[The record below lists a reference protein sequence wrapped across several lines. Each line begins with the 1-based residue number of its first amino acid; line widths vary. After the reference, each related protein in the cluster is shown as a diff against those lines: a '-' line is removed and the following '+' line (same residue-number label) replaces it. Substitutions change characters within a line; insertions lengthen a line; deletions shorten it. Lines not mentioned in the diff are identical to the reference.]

1 MAYSITTKD
10 GITISDIPDDV
21 SPDSQVLKD
30 RVAQIRAERGS
41 LEPPAPPE
49 TTAAGMA
56 GAITRG
62 LAPVA
67 AGATLGAALGAP
79 FAGVGAFPGALA
91 GAGAAT
97 LAQMVGD
104 PVVNAVNKLFGTS
117 FQAPT
122 EAIEG
127 LLTLAGVQ
135 RPQTQAERVAQSTAA
150 GVGGALGTTAAGR
163 TIEALAGPGSPVARE
178 VGRQL
183 GAQPVTQAAGGAGAG
198 MAAQA
203 AQEAGMSPLAQ
214 LGAGLAGGVAGAQL
228 GVPRRAPVPGLAETT
243 EEATKRG
250 IPVMTSDVAP
260 PETFAGKTMQQMG
273 ERVPLAGTG
282 PLRASQQQARIEA
295 TRDLLRQYGA
305 MDAATVSD
313 DIMRDLASKR
323 AADLAKYS
331 GSKSEVINRLA
342 NQGTVPVPKALQEID
357 DQINDL
363 ARRRTEGADDAIA
376 RLEQIKQDIQGRD
389 LFQLEAYRKDEL
401 ANIFK
406 DDPAR
411 PLSLA
416 AREAGE
422 KALRAIYRPVKEDMG
437 DFIKSTGERRDFN
450 KWMVADKR
458 LAEMAGELQMSTLK
472 SVLRSGNATPED
484 INKLLFSQKPSE
496 VRQLYSDLTPAGRA
510 NARTAILSRVAQKA
524 EYEMEDGTRMFSPER
539 FNAELKRLR
548 PQIGVFFQGSDLDQV
563 QGLSRALTLTRRA
576 AQAGVSTPTGQQ
588 AVPFVVGSFL
598 QSMLGSVGATLAAG
612 GGVGVAARVYESA
625 PVRNLMIKLGKVAP
639 GSAEE
644 AAVAKRLIATI
655 QTETDALSEKA
666 ERK

>member
-56 GAITRG
+56 GAVTRG
-62 LAPVA
+62 LAPAA
-67 AGATLGAALGAP
+67 AGATIGAALGAP
-79 FAGVGAFPGALA
+79 LAGVGAVPGALA

-150 GVGGALGTTAAGR
+150 GVGGALGTAAAGR

-183 GAQPVTQAAGGAGAG
+183 AAQPVTQAAGGAGAG

-203 AQEAGMSPLAQ
+203 AQEAGMSPLVQ

-228 GVPRRAPVPGLAETT
+228 GVPRRAPVPGLAETA
-243 EEATKRG
+243 EEATRRG

-282 PLRASQQQARIEA
+282 PLRASQQEARIEA

-305 MDAATVSD
+305 ADAANVSD

-323 AADLAKYS
+323 SADLNKYTS
-331 GSKSEVINRLA
+331 MKGEVINRLST
-342 NQGTVPVPKALQEID
+342 GDVPVPNTLAAIDQEISLL
-357 DQINDL
+357 QGLKSEQYAPVIKV
-363 ARRRTEGADDAIA
+363 
-376 RLEQIKQDIQGRD
+376 LEDWKNSIQGQN
-389 LFQLEAYRKDEL
+389 LQNVELLRKQFGSVFKAPEL
-401 ANIFK
+401 ASIR
-406 DDPAR
+406 DT
-411 PLSLA
+411 
-416 AREAGE
+416 GE
-422 KALRAIYRPVKEDMG
+422 KSLSAIYAPLKRDME
-437 DFIKSTGERRDFN
+437 DFITQTGQRRDVT
-450 KWMVADKR
+450 KWKTADKR
-458 LAEMAGELQMSTLK
+458 LAEMSGELQMSTLK

-510 NARTAILSRVAQKA
+510 NARTAILSRAAQKA

-588 AVPFVVGSFL
+588 AVPFAIGSFL
-598 QSMLGSVGATLAAG
+598 QSMLGSVGATFAAAG
-612 GGVGVAARVYESA
+612 GVGLAARVYESA
-625 PVRNLMIKLGKVAP
+625 PVRNLMIKLGKAAP

-644 AAVAKRLIATI
+644 AAVVKRLIATI
-655 QTETDALSEKA
+655 QAEASSVEKQKPTQ
-666 ERK
+666 E